1 MKLHINIL
9 IIDDEEVVI
18 DSVSKIA
25 VWEGYTVDS
34 VGDANAAL
42 QKIASTEFDLIVC
55 DIMLPGMDG
64 FQFLAALETKHIDTP
79 VIMTTGYSTIENA
92 VTSLYTG
99 SIDFIPKPFS
109 VDEMTSVIHRGMKYS
124 SLMKLRKVNAESVI
138 IVPCPAKYF
147 RLGYS
152 SWVNKDLDGSMLIGA
167 TNLFIKTMD
176 QIKLIELSNI
186 STELTQATSAVTF
199 VCENGFVHQLYSAI
213 SGTIIARNE
222 RLLSEPELLEKD
234 PYFDGWIYRIIP
246 SELEYEMKLLIP
258 CSSDRN

>member
-1 MKLHINIL
+1 MKEHTNIL
-9 IIDDEEVVI
+9 IIDDEDVVI
-18 DSVSKIA
+18 NSISKIA
-25 VWEGYTVDS
+25 VMEGYTVDS

-42 QKIASTEFDLIVC
+42 EKIASSEFDLIVC

-64 FQFLAALETKHIDTP
+64 FQFLAALEAKHIDTP

-92 VTSLYTG
+92 VTSLYAG

-109 VDEMTSVIHRGMKYS
+109 VDEMTGVIHRGMKYS
-124 SLMKLRKVNAESVI
+124 LLMKQRKANDESVI

-152 SWVNKDLDGSMLIGA
+152 SWMNKEPDGSVVIGA
-167 TNLFIKTMD
+167 TDLFVKTLD
-176 QIKLIELSNI
+176 QIQRIELFNI
-186 STELTQATSAVTF
+186 SDTLTQATSAVTF
-199 VCENGFVHQLYSAI
+199 VCENTFVHQLYSTI

-222 RLLSEPELLEKD
+222 RLLTEPELLEKD

-258 CSSDRN
+258 CSSDRI